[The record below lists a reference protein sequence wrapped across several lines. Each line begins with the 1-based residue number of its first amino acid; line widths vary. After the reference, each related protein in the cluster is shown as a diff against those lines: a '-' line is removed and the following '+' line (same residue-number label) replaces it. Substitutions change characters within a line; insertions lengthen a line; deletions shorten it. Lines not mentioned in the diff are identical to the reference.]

1 MTQRR
6 AVIYARYSSD
16 LQREASIEDQVRECK
31 GFANQMGWNVAAVF
45 SDAAI
50 SGSIEARP
58 GLQALLSAV
67 RAGSA
72 ERPPFCAESRHTI
85 KNSRLKRAARDVA
98 GVLTF
103 EQVDLT
109 HRRQLLI

>member
-1 MTQRR
+1 MTQLR

-16 LQREASIEDQVRECK
+16 LQREASIEDQVRECERL
-31 GFANQMGWNVAAVF
+31 ASELGWSVVAVF
-45 SDAAI
+45 SDAAV

-72 ERPPFCAESRHTI
+72 DVVIAEACPS
-85 KNSRLKRAARDVA
+85 SEFLGQRAASFK
-98 GVLTF
+98 GGSGSSGW
-103 EQVDLT
+103 
-109 HRRQLLI
+109 